1 MGSGSLGNRR
11 MNDAVTNIIARM
23 DALAGRY
30 DDATNHSKSSKVD
43 TKLGIEMAIHKRDE
57 AAATKPATRKS

>member
-23 DALAGRY
+23 DALAGHLLN
-30 DDATNHSKSSKVD
+30 A
-43 TKLGIEMAIHKRDE
+43 AIFM
-57 AAATKPATRKS
+57 T